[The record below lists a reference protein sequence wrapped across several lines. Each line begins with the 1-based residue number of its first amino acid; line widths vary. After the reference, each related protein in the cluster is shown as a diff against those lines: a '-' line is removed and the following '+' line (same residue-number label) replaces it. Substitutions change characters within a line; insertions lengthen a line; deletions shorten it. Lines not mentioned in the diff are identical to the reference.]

1 MRRIWKGD
9 KVEVVS
15 GAAQGSDEETGAVG
29 TVLSVDPA
37 KNLVYVE
44 AVNLRKVAQRRSATV
59 PGGIVEKEGGVHTSN
74 VTLVSYS
81 DNHLKDINRKRER
94 MGLSKINADDV
105 DEGFSV

>member
-9 KVEVVS
+9 KVAVIS
-15 GAAQGSDEETGAVG
+15 GAVQGMDDEHSVG
-29 TVLSVDPA
+29 TVLSVDTA

-44 AVNLRKVAQRRSATV
+44 GVNLRKVAQRRSATV

-74 VTLVSYS
+74 VELVSYS

-105 DEGFSV
+105 DQGFSV